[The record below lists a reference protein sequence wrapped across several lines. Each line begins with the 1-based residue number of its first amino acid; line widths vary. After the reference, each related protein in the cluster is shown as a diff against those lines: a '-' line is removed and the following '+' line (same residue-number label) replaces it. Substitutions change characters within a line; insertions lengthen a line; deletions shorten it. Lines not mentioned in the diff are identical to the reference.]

1 MGNLCEPEERCF
13 LEGDSMEDAALF
25 SRRLSGMPKSR
36 KREHVSVFSVRVMQP
51 IQAYRRVQLLKAEAR
66 QAA

>member
-1 MGNLCEPEERCF
+1 
-13 LEGDSMEDAALF
+13 MEDAALF